1 MIVLMHTFSERLPVK
16 SCRGILHSVNP
27 SELIEFLEFLP
38 IEKASVKKGRIEI
51 TYIHNPN
58 ARFGGKAKTKVTV
71 TSGENTLRLH
81 GLGPLSFEL
90 RLSCTAPTR
99 LLVYLTVTGKLIDK
113 VPRDKVRELFN
124 RLLLRLRSMAGEAA
138 PSEEKPAPAPQV
150 QPAAAAAPPPAAP
163 SAATHY
169 VAPPPTAAAPNPAA
183 LRPAA
188 PLPTG
193 MPLAANP
200 ANPPAYAP
208 AHGQPV
214 AAPQPPQPQPAVPP
228 PAAAA
233 PPPPA
238 AAGAGQAPNPAMCMV
253 RMITAGFPIDEEL
266 SRRVPS
272 EYSPR
277 LRGLP
282 LAAHGYEEATRVN
295 LVEYDDADYLI
306 RLVSGDTRVD
316 VARVGG
322 RVGVYYRGPRGEA
335 YGAEAARMAVGDLC
349 RPGRRVA
356 YTVAR
361 LS

>member
-1 MIVLMHTFSERLPVK
+1 MHTFSERLPVRN
-16 SCRGILHSVNP
+16 CREVLHSINP
-27 SELIEFLEFLP
+27 SELLEFLEFLP
-38 IEKASVKKGRIEI
+38 VEKASVKKGRIEI

-90 RLSCTAPTR
+90 RLSCTSPTR

-124 RLLLRLRSMAGEAA
+124 KLLLRLRSIAGEAPA
-138 PSEEKPAPAPQV
+138 EEKPAAPQ
-150 QPAAAAAPPPAAP
+150 PAVRAPAAAPPAPATAAP
-163 SAATHY
+163 VTP
-169 VAPPPTAAAPNPAA
+169 APVTPNPAA
-183 LRPAA
+183 VRPAA

-193 MPLAANP
+193 TPLAANP
-200 ANPPAYAP
+200 VNPVNPAAANPV
-208 AHGQPV
+208 H
-214 AAPQPPQPQPAVPP
+214 AAVPPHAQPQPLAAA

-233 PPPPA
+233 PA
-238 AAGAGQAPNPAMCMV
+238 APGGSAVNPALCMV

-266 SRRVPS
+266 SRRVPT

-282 LAAHGYEEATRVN
+282 VVAHGYEEATRVN
-295 LVEYDDADYLI
+295 LLEYDDADYLI

-316 VARVGG
+316 VARIGG
-322 RVGVYYRGPRGEA
+322 RVGVYYRGPGGEA
-335 YGAEAARMAVGDLC
+335 YGAEAASKAVEDLC

-361 LS
+361 LG